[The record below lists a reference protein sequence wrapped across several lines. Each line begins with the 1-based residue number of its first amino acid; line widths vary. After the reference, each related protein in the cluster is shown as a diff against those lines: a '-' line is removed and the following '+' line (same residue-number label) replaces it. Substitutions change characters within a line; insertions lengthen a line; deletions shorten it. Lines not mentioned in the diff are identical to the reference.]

1 MQAISIIPV
10 RGGSRRLPRK
20 NVLPFCGHP
29 LMAWTIVQARCS
41 HEIDYVYVT
50 TDDDEMAEVAEHYGA
65 EVIRRPEWPDAD
77 EVAANRP
84 LRHAVEIISREH
96 GDDWIFNG
104 PLVTQPC
111 RFPDDIDRAIR
122 KCKETNMS
130 TIMGVNRRHTVL
142 YRVQDERMCMV
153 KFDKYGRYWQ
163 TAGAMG
169 ALPVGQVLALW
180 SAAHSDRDADLDDLW
195 WRTITDD
202 TPGLPEAYIE
212 GRLFQSIDAD
222 TREEFELAE
231 MMMENY
237 ILKGRGMD
245 VYYEYGREKL
255 EERG

>member
-65 EVIRRPEWPDAD
+65 EVIRRPDWPDAD
-77 EVAANRP
+77 EVSANRP
-84 LRHAVEIISREH
+84 LRHAVEIVSREH

-111 RFPDDIDRAIR
+111 RFPEDIDRVVR
-122 KCKETNMS
+122 KCKENNTLTVMCA
-130 TIMGVNRRHTVL
+130 NRRLTIL
-142 YRVQDERMCMV
+142 YRVYDGRMCAV
-153 KFDKYGRYWQ
+153 KFDKKGRYWQ
-163 TAGAMG
+163 TAGSTG
-169 ALPVGQVLALW
+169 AEPVGQIVAWWNELQ
-180 SAAHSDRDADLDDLW
+180 SEMDADIDDLW
-195 WRTITDD
+195 WRTMTED
-202 TPGLPEAYIE
+202 TPGPPQKYIE

-237 ILKGRGMD
+237 ILKGKGMD
-245 VYYEYGREKL
+245 LYYEYGREKL